1 MYTQS
6 RRNRNAVNVWPGFV
20 DALASVLLV
29 FIFMLLIFVVGQF
42 FLTDILIGRNK
53 ELYQLNQEVDVL
65 SGDLVMEQ
73 HRTATQSKR
82 IGELDASLRATMQE
96 RDRLNRELQLK
107 LREIASLQEDISA
120 LRTFRQELES
130 KVADMVL
137 ALEQRGVDLTQAAEQ
152 AARDRS
158 LISSRGEDI
167 AQLEALRDKLRSEV
181 AELSTT
187 LTLNREEMMAVR
199 DRSKA
204 LALKLSDQEE
214 RTRLAQ
220 VSIDSKDIRLQEL
233 RELLTNVDQALADEK
248 KLSAQKHKQLEL
260 NLARLA
266 QMDEELKRYLQQLAQ
281 RDDKL
286 KQKDKQLAKQGS
298 ELDTKDQQ
306 LVLKWKQ
313 LARNKSASSMQREEI
328 EQLRSELKLS
338 STQVGEQQEELDRLN
353 TELNRELASKVK
365 ELSRYR
371 SEFFGRLRDVLG
383 DHPDIRVV
391 GDRFLFQSELL
402 FASGSAELGDQGR
415 VQLKKLAATL
425 KTVSARIPGDINWI
439 LRVDGHTDRIPINT
453 EQFPSNWELS
463 TARALSIVNF
473 LVAEGIQP
481 GRLAATGFAEFH
493 PLDRKQTREAFSRN
507 RRIELKLTER

>member
-53 ELYQLNQEVDVL
+53 ELYQLNREVDVL
-65 SGDLVMEQ
+65 SGDLVKEKR
-73 HRTATQSKR
+73 RTATQGKR
-82 IGELDASLRATMQE
+82 IVELDASLRATMQE
-96 RDRLNRELQLK
+96 RDRLNQELQLK

-120 LRTFRQELES
+120 LRTFRQELEN
-130 KVADMVL
+130 KVADMAL
-137 ALEQRGVDLTQAAEQ
+137 ALEQRKADLKQAAEQ

-158 LISSRGEDI
+158 LVTSRGEDI
-167 AQLEALRDKLRSEV
+167 AELEALRDKLRSEI

-187 LTLNREEMMAVR
+187 MTLNREEMMAVR

-220 VSIDSKDIRLQEL
+220 VSIDNKDIRLQEL
-233 RELLTNVDQALADEK
+233 RELLANVDQALADEK
-248 KLSAQKHKQLEL
+248 KLSAQKQEQLEL
-260 NLARLA
+260 NLVQLA
-266 QMDEELKRYLQQLAQ
+266 QMDDQLKL
-281 RDDKL
+281 
-286 KQKDKQLAKQGS
+286 KDKQLAKQKS

-313 LARNKSASSMQREEI
+313 LARNKADNSMRREEI
-328 EQLRSELKLS
+328 EKLRSELKLS
-338 STQVGEQQEELDRLN
+338 STQVGEQKEELDRLN

-402 FASGSAELGDQGR
+402 FSSGSADLAETLGMG
-415 VQLKKLAATL
+415 VFTL
-425 KTVSARIPGDINWI
+425 GVS
-439 LRVDGHTDRIPINT
+439 
-453 EQFPSNWELS
+453 
-463 TARALSIVNF
+463 
-473 LVAEGIQP
+473 
-481 GRLAATGFAEFH
+481 
-493 PLDRKQTREAFSRN
+493 
-507 RRIELKLTER
+507 

>member
-53 ELYQLNQEVDVL
+53 ELYQLNREVDVL
-65 SGDLVMEQ
+65 SGDLVKEKR
-73 HRTATQSKR
+73 RTATQGKR
-82 IGELDASLRATMQE
+82 IVELDASLRATMQE
-96 RDRLNRELQLK
+96 RDRLNQELQLK

-120 LRTFRQELES
+120 LRTFRQELEN
-130 KVADMVL
+130 KVADMAL
-137 ALEQRGVDLTQAAEQ
+137 ALEQRKADLKQAAEQ

-158 LISSRGEDI
+158 LVTSRGEDI
-167 AQLEALRDKLRSEV
+167 AELEALRDKLRSEI

-187 LTLNREEMMAVR
+187 MTLNREEMMAVR

-220 VSIDSKDIRLQEL
+220 VSIDNKDIRLQEL
-233 RELLTNVDQALADEK
+233 RELLANVDQALADEK
-248 KLSAQKHKQLEL
+248 KLSAQKQEQLEL
-260 NLARLA
+260 NLVQLA
-266 QMDEELKRYLQQLAQ
+266 QMDDQLKL
-281 RDDKL
+281 
-286 KQKDKQLAKQGS
+286 KDKQLAKQKS

-313 LARNKSASSMQREEI
+313 LARNKADNSMRREEI
-328 EQLRSELKLS
+328 EKLRSELKLS
-338 STQVGEQQEELDRLN
+338 STQVGEQKEELDRLN

-402 FASGSAELGDQGR
+402 FSSGSADLGDQGM

-439 LRVDGHTDRIPINT
+439 LRVDGHTDRNPIST

-473 LVAEGIQP
+473 LVAEGIRP

-493 PLDRKQTREAFSRN
+493 PLDRKNTREAFSRN